1 MYYFYVAKF
10 STGAT
15 KIFRSKIF
23 YKNSQM
29 VGKNCVKIEKI
40 SAENFYKIMLK
51 NKKQLTIE
59 KNCGILIIENK
70 ERN

>member
-15 KIFRSKIF
+15 KIFRSKVF

-51 NKKQLTIE
+51 NKK
-59 KNCGILIIENK
+59 NS
-70 ERN
+70 